1 MPITV
6 KHTKVSTIP
15 DDADT
20 SLVRPSD
27 WNADHT
33 LAGLGTMAEQ
43 NANAVA
49 ITGGTGTFTSV
60 TTPIVQ
66 ATNSAGLALKNSAG
80 TTQMSM
86 GAGGGDNITV
96 SVPIAITPAN
106 ALVNISPTGTGTV
119 TINPTASGTINN
131 VTIGATTA
139 VAGSFTNL
147 SVTGTTSFDGSQGI
161 AGQVL
166 TSAGSGN
173 TPVWGAAPAAA
184 AGGSDTQI
192 QFNNSGVLAGNS
204 TYTMVSSVMKEN
216 GFNFVS
222 QADVGSNPNQVPL
235 NQYLGKLAFQDL
247 AQRNLES
254 SLATSAGLTAVTA
267 VTGSLT
273 LATGGVTLANQL
285 MAVGSVW
292 RIRAYG
298 TYAGI
303 LSANTRQFTLRC
315 FWGSTALTAVTSG
328 NVLTTA
334 QTTNWSVE
342 FVITGS
348 SATAVWV
355 TGLLSSQVTSATI
368 PLDNIATAASVTG
381 LTTNSTLDFRVG
393 QTGTA
398 TADTINVHSVTMERI
413 R

>member
-6 KHTKVSTIP
+6 KHSKVSTIP
-15 DDADT
+15 DATDT
-20 SLVRPSD
+20 DLVRPSD

-33 LAGLGTMAEQ
+33 IVGTNEI
-43 NANAVA
+43 AN
-49 ITGGTGTFTSV
+49 GGTNSTA
-60 TTPIVQ
+60 TP
-66 ATNSAGLALKNSAG
+66 TAG
-80 TTQMSM
+80 TVAY
-86 GAGGGDNITV
+86 GN
-96 SVPIAITPAN
+96 
-106 ALVNISPTGTGTV
+106 GT
-119 TINPTASGTINN
+119 AY
-131 VTIGATTA
+131 AFTA
-139 VAGSFTNL
+139 V
-147 SVTGTTSFDGSQGI
+147 GT

-166 TSAGSGN
+166 QSNGSSAPS
-173 TPVWGAAPAAA
+173 WAAAPAAA
-184 AGGSDTQI
+184 AGGSNTQI

-222 QADVGSNPNQVPL
+222 QADVGYNPNQVPL

-298 TYAGI
+298 TYVGI
-303 LSANTRQFTLRC
+303 TSANTRQFTLRC
-315 FWGSTALTAVTSG
+315 FWGSTALTATTSG
-328 NVLTTA
+328 NVLATT
-334 QTTNWSVE
+334 QTTPWSVE
-342 FVITGS
+342 FVITGQS
-348 SATAVWV
+348 TTAVWV

-398 TADTINVHSVTMERI
+398 TGDTINVHSVTMERL